1 VLTPG
6 LASSPAAGELSE
18 IRAAVVDLKT
28 NLAAV
33 RNNTDN
39 SAAGMLRLNL
49 REARDRLARRLQ
61 EVGGATSNSADSS
74 VAAAIRE
81 ANLLLGEVDAQFF
94 S

>member
-1 VLTPG
+1 M
-6 LASSPAAGELSE
+6 
-18 IRAAVVDLKT
+18 VDLKT

>member
-1 VLTPG
+1 MAL
-6 LASSPAAGELSE
+6 SPAAGELSE
-18 IRAAVVDLKT
+18 IRDAVVDLKT
-28 NLAAV
+28 NLAAF
-33 RNNTDN
+33 RNNTDT
-39 SAAGMLRLNL
+39 SASGMLRLNL

-81 ANLLLGEVDAQFF
+81 ANLLLGEVDGQFF